1 MTDVPPLDTTLR
13 WWADGERTVTDL
25 LAGLTD
31 DDLAAPSALPG
42 WSRATV
48 VAHLA
53 RNADALHN
61 LVTWARTG
69 VETPMYPS
77 QEARDA
83 GIAETAAL
91 PPAQLRADVAAAVA
105 RFAEA
110 VDTMPDQAWTAVVR
124 TRMNRPIPATELPWM
139 RAKEVWVHAVDLRA
153 GLTFAD
159 LAPDFCVVLVDE
171 VVATFAGRGEVPDAT
186 VTATD
191 VDRTWG
197 SGAAPVRGPVCAI
210 AAWLTRGDA
219 SGLTGDAPEL
229 PAWL

>member
-1 MTDVPPLDTTLR
+1 MTEAPPLDTTLR
-13 WWADGERTVTDL
+13 WWADGERTVAGL
-25 LAGLTD
+25 LDGLTD

-61 LVTWARTG
+61 LATWARTG
-69 VETPMYPS
+69 VETPMYASP
-77 QEARDA
+77 EARDA
-83 GIAETAAL
+83 DIATTASL
-91 PPAQLRADVAAAVA
+91 PPAQLRADAAAAAA
-105 RFAEA
+105 RLAEA
-110 VDTMPDQAWTAVVR
+110 LDSMPDQAWQAIVR

-153 GLTFAD
+153 GLTFAE
-159 LAPDFCVVLVDE
+159 LAPDFCIVLVDE
-171 VVATFAGRGEVPDAT
+171 VAGTFAGRGEAPDAT
-186 VTATD
+186 VHATD

-197 SGAAPVRGPVCAI
+197 SGAAPVRGPVTAI
-210 AAWLTRGDA
+210 AAWWTRGDA
-219 SGLTGDAPEL
+219 SGLTGDVPEL

>member
-1 MTDVPPLDTTLR
+1 MTDAPPFETTLR
-13 WWADGERTVTDL
+13 WWADGERTVADL

-48 VAHLA
+48 FAHLA

-83 GIAETAAL
+83 GIAATAAL
-91 PPAQLRADVAAAVA
+91 PPAQLRDDVAAAAA

-110 VDTMPDQAWTAVVR
+110 VETMPDEAWAAEVR
-124 TRMNRPIPATELPWM
+124 TRMNRPVPATEVPWM

-153 GLTFAD
+153 GLTFPD
-159 LAPDFCVVLVDE
+159 LAADFCVVLVDE
-171 VVATFAGRGEVPDAT
+171 VAATFAGRGESPDAT

-197 SGAAPVRGPVCAI
+197 SGSATVRGPVTAI
-210 AAWLTRGDA
+210 AAWWTRGDA
-219 SGLTGDAPEL
+219 SGLTGEVPEL